1 MPPERG
7 HPSVGLFSPQTNC
20 AHISRHYNT
29 ASGAKSG
36 RTLIASRRILT
47 TIESVTHRVFSSTMP
62 IRTRHLRRLSSC
74 FRVPLSL
81 GRGTMFAV
89 LTAATATMIAGCTV
103 TLPQHETVN
112 TPVAAV
118 NSATLDQYR
127 DAVARRIVERNPSYV
142 LHGTPQA
149 MLRSLVVV
157 SFVVDRNGHVVTS
170 SVYRTNGDDEAESTA
185 LATLRRASP
194 LPQPPG
200 KLLNGRGQLELFED
214 WLFNDDGKFQLRELA
229 SPQAQNFN

>member
-1 MPPERG
+1 MP
-7 HPSVGLFSPQTNC
+7 T
-20 AHISRHYNT
+20 
-29 ASGAKSG
+29 
-36 RTLIASRRILT
+36 
-47 TIESVTHRVFSSTMP
+47 
-62 IRTRHLRRLSSC
+62 RTRHLRRPTTRFGTAFL
-74 FRVPLSL
+74 PP
-81 GRGTMFAV
+81 RGA
-89 LTAATATMIAGCTV
+89 LLAALAASAATMIAGCTI
-103 TLPQHETVN
+103 TLPQHTAVS
-112 TPVAAV
+112 TPVAAI

-127 DAVARRIVERNPSYV
+127 EAVARRIVERNPSYV

-157 SFVVDRNGHVVTS
+157 SFTVDGSGRVLTS
-170 SVYRTNGDDEAESTA
+170 SVYRTNGDDETESTA

-229 SPQAQNFN
+229 SPQAQTID

>member
-1 MPPERG
+1 M
-7 HPSVGLFSPQTNC
+7 FT
-20 AHISRHYNT
+20 
-29 ASGAKSG
+29 
-36 RTLIASRRILT
+36 
-47 TIESVTHRVFSSTMP
+47 
-62 IRTRHLRRLSSC
+62 RTRHPRRLTGRFAARIGAASW
-74 FRVPLSL
+74 RTRGALLSAAL
-81 GRGTMFAV
+81 AV
-89 LTAATATMIAGCTV
+89 AMAGCTI
-103 TLPQHETVN
+103 TLPPHEPVVS
-112 TPVAAV
+112 TPPAAI

-127 DAVARRIVERNPSYV
+127 DAVAKRIVERNPSYV

-157 SFVVDRNGHVVTS
+157 SFTVDRNGHVVQS

-194 LPQPPG
+194 LPLPPG

-229 SPQAQNFN
+229 SPQAQTID

>member
-1 MPPERG
+1 
-7 HPSVGLFSPQTNC
+7 
-20 AHISRHYNT
+20 
-29 ASGAKSG
+29 
-36 RTLIASRRILT
+36 
-47 TIESVTHRVFSSTMP
+47 MP
-62 IRTRHLRRLSSC
+62 IFTRHLLRPTARSG
-74 FRVPLSL
+74 VPSLSL
-81 GRGTMFAV
+81 HGTLLAAV
-89 LTAATATMIAGCTV
+89 AASAAAMIAGCTI
-103 TLPQHETVN
+103 TLPHHETVS
-112 TPVAAV
+112 TPVAAI

-127 DAVARRIVERNPSYV
+127 EQVARRIVERNPSYV

-157 SFVVDRNGHVVTS
+157 SFVVDQNGHVVTS

-229 SPQAQNFN
+229 SPQAQNFD